1 MSQINQTSIRQLS
14 FYVLLV
20 AMGIFLF
27 NQFSS
32 FIPALL
38 GAITLYVM
46 MRGSMHQLITKKK
59 MRRTWAASLLML
71 ASFLIFLVPA
81 VFTINMITS
90 KIGYAIEHSTDTIN
104 TITAYI
110 DTLEKKYGIELMSD
124 ENIRTLS
131 NLIADKLPNI
141 LGATFNSL
149 TTVFMMYFILFF
161 MLTSTRDLEYWL
173 YRNIPLKDENLL
185 LIGSELR
192 KLVVSNALGI
202 PLTAILQGIVAFFGY
217 WLLGTDDLGFWFVF
231 TCIAAMIPFVGAA
244 LAYVPVAILFFASG
258 NNTNGIIM
266 LIYGFGIVGAVDN
279 IFRFA
284 LQKRMG
290 DVHPLITVFGVI
302 AGLNL
307 FGFIG
312 LIFGPILIAMFI
324 LLIRIY
330 INEFSEPKTIVPS
343 ENEPVSE

>member
-38 GAITLYVM
+38 GAITLYII

-59 MRRTWAASLLML
+59 MGRATAATLLML
-71 ASFLIFLVPA
+71 ASFLIFMVP
-81 VFTINMITS
+81 VVITINMLS
-90 KIGYAIEHSTDTIN
+90 GKIGYVIAHSNETVS
-104 TITAYI
+104 TITTYI
-110 DTLEKKYGIELMSD
+110 DSLEKKYSIELMTD
-124 ENIRTLS
+124 ENIRKFSTFL
-131 NLIADKLPNI
+131 AEKLPNV

-149 TTVFMMYFILFF
+149 TTIFMMYFMLYFL
-161 MLTSTRDLEYWL
+161 LTSTRELEFWL
-173 YRNIPLKDENLL
+173 YRNIPLKDENLS
-185 LIGSELR
+185 LIGSELK
-192 KLVVSNALGI
+192 KLVISNALGI
-202 PLTAILQGIVAFFGY
+202 PLTAILQGFLAFLAY
-217 WLLGTDDLGFWFVF
+217 WILGADDLGFWFVF
-231 TCIAAMIPFVGAA
+231 TCISAMIPFVGAA
-244 LAYVPVAILFFASG
+244 LAYVTVAILFLAA
-258 NNTNGIIM
+258 NKNTSAIIM
-266 LIYGFGIVGAVDN
+266 LVYGFGVVGSVDN
-279 IFRFA
+279 IFRFY

-290 DVHPLITVFGVI
+290 NVHPLVTVFGVI
-302 AGLNL
+302 AGINL

-330 INEFSEPKTIVPS
+330 INEFSEQKTIEPS

>member
-20 AMGIFLF
+20 ATAIFLF

-46 MRGSMHQLITKKK
+46 MRGSMIQLITKKK
-59 MRRTWAASLLML
+59 MRRGVAAALLMV

-81 VFTINMITS
+81 VFTVNMLTG
-90 KIGYAIEHSTDTIN
+90 KIGYAIEHSQDTIN
-104 TITAYI
+104 TIIAYI
-110 DTLEKKYGIELMSD
+110 NTLEKKYSIELMSD
-124 ENIRTLS
+124 ENIRTFS
-131 NLIADKLPNI
+131 KFIAEKLPNI

-149 TTVFMMYFILFF
+149 TTIFMMYFILYF

-173 YRNIPLKDENLL
+173 YRNIPLKDENLQ

-202 PLTAILQGIVAFFGY
+202 PLTAILQGIVAFLGY
-217 WLLGTDDLGFWFVF
+217 WFLGTDDLGFWFVF

-244 LAYVPVAILFFASG
+244 LAYVPVAILFFAAG

-266 LIYGFGIVGAVDN
+266 LVYGFGVVGSVDN

-284 LQKRMG
+284 LQKKMG

-330 INEFSEPKTIVPS
+330 INEFSEPRSDTS
-343 ENEPVSE
+343 ENEPVGE

>member
-1 MSQINQTSIRQLS
+1 
-14 FYVLLV
+14 
-20 AMGIFLF
+20 
-27 NQFSS
+27 
-32 FIPALL
+32 
-38 GAITLYVM
+38 
-46 MRGSMHQLITKKK
+46 
-59 MRRTWAASLLML
+59 
-71 ASFLIFLVPA
+71 
-81 VFTINMITS
+81 
-90 KIGYAIEHSTDTIN
+90 
-104 TITAYI
+104 TAYI

-124 ENIRTLS
+124 ENIRTFS
-131 NLIADKLPNI
+131 TFIADKLPNI

-149 TTVFMMYFILFF
+149 TTIFMMYFILYF

-173 YRNIPLKDENLL
+173 YRNIPLKDENLQ

-217 WLLGTDDLGFWFVF
+217 WFLGTDDLGFWFVF

-244 LAYVPVAILFFASG
+244 LAYVPVAILFFAEG

-266 LIYGFGIVGAVDN
+266 LIYGFGVVGSVDN

-284 LQKRMG
+284 LQKKMG

-330 INEFSEPKTIVPS
+330 INEFSEPKPDTS
-343 ENEPVSE
+343 ENEPIGE

>member
-1 MSQINQTSIRQLS
+1 M
-14 FYVLLV
+14 V
-20 AMGIFLF
+20 
-27 NQFSS
+27 
-32 FIPALL
+32 
-38 GAITLYVM
+38 
-46 MRGSMHQLITKKK
+46 
-59 MRRTWAASLLML
+59 

-81 VFTINMITS
+81 VFTVNMLTG
-90 KIGYAIEHSTDTIN
+90 KIGYAIEHSQDTIN

-110 DTLEKKYGIELMSD
+110 NTLEKKYSIELMSD
-124 ENIRTLS
+124 ENIRTFS
-131 NLIADKLPNI
+131 KFIAEKLPNI

-149 TTVFMMYFILFF
+149 TTIFMMYFILYF

-173 YRNIPLKDENLL
+173 YRNIPLKDENLQ

-202 PLTAILQGIVAFFGY
+202 PLTAILQGIVAFLGY
-217 WLLGTDDLGFWFVF
+217 WFLGTDDLGFWFVF
-231 TCIAAMIPFVGAA
+231 TCIAAMIPFVGAT
-244 LAYVPVAILFFASG
+244 LAYVPVAILFFAVG

-266 LIYGFGIVGAVDN
+266 LVYGFGVVGSVDN

-284 LQKRMG
+284 LQKKMG

-330 INEFSEPKTIVPS
+330 INEFIEPRSDTS
-343 ENEPVSE
+343 ENEPVGE